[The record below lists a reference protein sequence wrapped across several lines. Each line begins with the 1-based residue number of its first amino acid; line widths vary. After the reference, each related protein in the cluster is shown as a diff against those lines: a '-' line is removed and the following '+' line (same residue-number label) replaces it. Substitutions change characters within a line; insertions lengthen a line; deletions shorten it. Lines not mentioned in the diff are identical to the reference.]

1 MRMQFCFISLLLLT
15 ALSNIVAQESTG
27 VATYYSNK
35 FAGNRTS
42 NGEIYKPKKLTAA
55 HPSLPFG
62 TCVEVTDLSNGKS
75 VIVRINDRL
84 PKKSRY
90 IIDLSHRA
98 AKQIGMIRKGK
109 SKVKLTILAKDGDC
123 PPHKEED

>member
-1 MRMQFCFISLLLLT
+1 MKLYFSLIFFLFLFADNAIT
-15 ALSNIVAQESTG
+15 AQETTG
-27 VATYYSNK
+27 IATYYSNE
-35 FAGNRTS
+35 FAGNKTS
-42 NGEIYKPKKLTAA
+42 NGEIYRPKKMTAA

-62 TCVEVTDLSNGKS
+62 TCVEVTDISNGKS

-90 IIDLSHRA
+90 IIDLSYKA

-109 SKVKLTILAKDGDC
+109 SKVKLTILSKDGDC
-123 PPHKEED
+123 PPLKEED